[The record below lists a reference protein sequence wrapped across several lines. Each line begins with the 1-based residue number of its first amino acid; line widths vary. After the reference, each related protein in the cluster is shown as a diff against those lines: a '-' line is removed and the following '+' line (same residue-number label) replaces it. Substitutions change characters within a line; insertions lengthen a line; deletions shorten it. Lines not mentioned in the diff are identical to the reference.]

1 MDRTEWHFGETPVN
15 ILVIA
20 IAHKGMAFPVAWS
33 TLSGAGSSGAGE
45 QTDVLE
51 RFLKVVDSED
61 IEVVV
66 ADREFISVEWLRE
79 LPKPGYSVQHPASL

>member
-15 ILVIA
+15 ILVMA

-33 TLSGAGSSGAGE
+33 TLSEAGSSGAGE

-51 RFLKVVDSED
+51 RFLKVVDSE
-61 IEVVV
+61 ELGLW
-66 ADREFISVEWLRE
+66 WLTVSSSPWNGFR
-79 LPKPGYSVQHPASL
+79 S